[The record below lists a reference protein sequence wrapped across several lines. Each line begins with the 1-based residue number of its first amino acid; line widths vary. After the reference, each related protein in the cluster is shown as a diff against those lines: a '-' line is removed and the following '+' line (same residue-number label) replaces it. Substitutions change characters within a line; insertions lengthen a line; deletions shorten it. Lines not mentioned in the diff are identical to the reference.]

1 MNKIKLGVSAGLAG
15 AAVYFLGA
23 ISLIP
28 AFLLAGY
35 ILLFEDN
42 DWLKYQA
49 VKAIVIVV
57 AFGAINIGLQCID
70 NVFCVINQIVSIVVK
85 NADIHVPFGLT
96 EILTI
101 LFSMIRNVLLVL
113 SGISALNFK
122 TIYAGGIDDLVSK
135 NM

>member
-15 AAVYFLGA
+15 AAVYFLGTV
-23 ISLIP
+23 SLIP

-57 AFGAINIGLQCID
+57 TFGAINVGLNCID
-70 NVFCVINQIVSIVVK
+70 DVFYVLNQVAGIVIKDANIQ
-85 NADIHVPFGLT
+85 VPFGLT
-96 EILTI
+96 EILSTLCSMFKNI
-101 LFSMIRNVLLVL
+101 LLIL
-113 SGISALNFK
+113 SGMNALNFK
-122 TIYAGGIDDLVSK
+122 TIYAGGIDNLVSK

>member
-15 AAVYFLGA
+15 AAVYFLGT

-57 AFGAINIGLQCID
+57 AFGAINVGLECID
-70 NVFCVINQIVSIVVK
+70 DVFYVLNQIVNIVAK
-85 NADIHVPFGLT
+85 NVYIQVPFGLT
-96 EILTI
+96 GILTTLCSMLKNI
-101 LFSMIRNVLLVL
+101 LLIL

-122 TIYAGGIDDLVSK
+122 TIYAGGIDNLVSK

>member
-15 AAVYFLGA
+15 AAVYFLGTV
-23 ISLIP
+23 SLIP

-57 AFGAINIGLQCID
+57 VFGAINVGLNCID
-70 NVFCVINQIVSIVVK
+70 DVFYVLNQVVGIVIKDVNIQ
-85 NADIHVPFGLT
+85 VPFGLT
-96 EILTI
+96 GILSTLCSMFKNI
-101 LFSMIRNVLLVL
+101 LLIL
-113 SGISALNFK
+113 SGMNALNFK
-122 TIYAGGIDDLVSK
+122 TIYAGGIDNLVSK